1 MKQCHTVWIAYDI
14 CDPRRWRRVHRI
26 VKGYGGR
33 LQFSVFECLLS
44 ETQLAELQE
53 KLDPVLDHSCD
64 RLMIARLCQRCSA
77 AVEFW
82 GEPVRR
88 QEPGP
93 LIV

>member
-1 MKQCHTVWIAYDI
+1 MDHRRTIWIAYDI
-14 CDPRRWRRVHRI
+14 RDAKRWRKIYRV

-44 ETQLAELQE
+44 ETQLAEMRE
-53 KLDPVLDHSCD
+53 KLDPLLDHAQD
-64 RLMIARLCQRCSA
+64 RLLIARLCPPCSK

-82 GEPVRR
+82 GEKINR
-88 QEPGP
+88 QRPGP

>member
-1 MKQCHTVWIAYDI
+1 MERRTVWIAYDI
-14 CDPRRWRRVHRI
+14 REPKRWRQVYRV

-44 ETQLAELQE
+44 ETQLAELRE
-53 KLDPVLDHSCD
+53 KLDPLLDHAAD
-64 RLMIARLCQRCSA
+64 RLMIARLCPACAQ

-82 GEPVRR
+82 GEKVTR
-88 QEPGP
+88 QRPGP